1 MDFLRLEKWMCPD
14 DILPLKISINSDGFK
29 PLWWELMNIG
39 VCKINLHLPQNL
51 ELKGKRKIIGS
62 LRARIHNKF
71 NVSIAEVENND
82 SWQRV
87 TLGITV
93 ASNNGRHASKILNN
107 IVDFI
112 INSRGDFELISD
124 DREILSGF

>member
-1 MDFLRLEKWMCPD
+1 
-14 DILPLKISINSDGFK
+14 
-29 PLWWELMNIG
+29 MNIG
-39 VCKINLHLPQNL
+39 ICKINLHLPENL
-51 ELKGKRKIIGS
+51 SLKGKRRIVGS
-62 LRARIHNKF
+62 LRNLIHNKF
-71 NVSIAEVENND
+71 NVSVAEVEKND

-93 ASNNGRHASKILNN
+93 ASNDGRHTSEILNN
-107 IVDFI
+107 VVDYI